1 VDASTTTV
9 PGDPTALTAAASGRT
24 LIQLSWSAPTDDG
37 GSSITGY
44 RIKRSN
50 DGSTGWADVE
60 DDTESAATT
69 YVDRGLNPGAAR
81 HYRVRAINGEGTG
94 IYSIAAS
101 ATTVAAN
108 VASIPSDPTGLT
120 ATASGATTINL
131 SWTAPANNGGSAISG
146 YRIEASADGSTNW
159 ADIEDDTESAATT
172 YSHTGLTTGATRYY
186 RVYAINATGQSLA
199 STIDDAT
206 TAAVTV
212 PSAPTGVEGFA
223 NSTANIRVAWQA
235 PASDGGSAI
244 TGYRIQWSTDGSI
257 PWMDVSPASM
267 GTALRYIDRNLGRG
281 VTRHYRV
288 YASNSV
294 GEGPAST
301 SGSGT
306 SRPPTVPANPTS
318 PTATAVGRTVI
329 QLSWTAP
336 SFTGGSPITGYR
348 ISRSIDGGI
357 TYTPLA
363 TTTETTYIHRGLTAG
378 VLGAY
383 QINTLNSVGASNS
396 ISASANTV
404 DASTTT
410 VPGDPTALTAAASGR
425 TLIQLSWTAP
435 TDDGGSAV
443 TGYRIERS
451 NDGSTGWADVED
463 DTESTATTYL
473 DRGLNPGVTRSYRVR
488 AINGKGTGIY
498 SIAASATTVAGNV
511 ASIPSDPT
519 ELEATAGGLTSINL
533 SWTAPANNGGS
544 RISGYRIEGSPNG
557 STNWSDV
564 EDDTEST
571 LTTYTD
577 TGLSPSTTRYYRV
590 YAINTTGESLASNI
604 DDATTV
610 ALTVPSAPRSL
621 VAAASG
627 QTAITL
633 AWQAPT
639 SNGGSPLTGYRIQW
653 SADGSDPWAN
663 VSPAHTGTGRTYSDT
678 GLSPGTTRHY
688 RVYAKNTVGDSP
700 ASNTDDA
707 TTAAATAPSAPRD
720 LKATASGQTAI
731 NLSWTAPSS
740 NGGSA
745 ITGYKIEVSPNGT
758 NNWTDLIANTNSVA
772 TTYSHTDL
780 SPSTARHYR
789 VRSINAVHTSV
800 ASNVATATT
809 VAPNATRPSAPQTLV
824 ATASG
829 QTAINLAWQAPAS
842 NGGSP
847 LTGYRAQWSA
857 DGRDSWADVSP
868 AHSGTGR
875 SYSDTGLD
883 PLTTRHYRVYAKNAV
898 GESTS
903 PSNTDDATTAATT
916 APSAPRTLVA
926 TASGRRAIN
935 LGWQAP
941 ASDGGSAI
949 TGYRIQWSADGRNPW
964 TDMSPAHTGT
974 GRTYSDTGL
983 DPGATRHYRVY
994 AKNSV
999 GDSPASNTD
1008 DATTGAITAPGAPTD
1023 LSATAAGPT
1032 SITVTWTAP
1041 NNDGGAA
1048 ITGYNIEVS
1057 PNWTSAWTE
1066 LVANTASTATS
1077 YTHTG
1082 LTARVTRH
1090 YRVSAINSVETGSAS
1105 STASATTSAATAPG
1119 APASLSATAAGPTS
1133 ITLSW
1138 TAPTTTGGAPITGY
1152 KIEASS
1158 NGTSNWADLE
1168 ANTASTATTYTHT
1181 GLTAAATRHY
1191 RVSAINSEG
1200 DGPASSTVNAT
1211 TSAVTAPGA
1220 PTSLSATA
1228 AGTTSIT
1235 LSWTPPKNT
1244 GGAAIT
1250 GYKIEVSPNGTSD
1263 WADLEANTGTTVT
1276 TYTHSGLTASTIRH
1290 YRVRAINS
1298 VGAGSASTTAR
1309 ATTDASNA
1317 TRPQAPTSLTA
1328 SASGRTTINLSWQA
1342 PTDNGGSSITGYRV
1356 QWSADGNDPWTD
1368 VSPAHTGTGRTYS
1381 DTNLAPS
1388 IARHYRVYAINSVGE
1403 STSAS
1408 NTDDA
1413 TTDAVSAPSAPTAL
1427 TATAQGS
1434 TIINLQWVAP
1444 LDDGGATITGYAI
1457 EVSLDGIS
1465 SWATL
1470 VDNTNAATVSYS
1482 HTGLAAGV
1490 TRHYRVRAINAVDAG
1505 SASNIA
1511 TATTTSATAPSA
1523 PTALSTTP
1531 AGPTR
1536 MDLSWT
1542 APVDDGGAAITAYAI
1557 EVSPNGTSLWTNLE
1571 TSTGSAATDYTHT
1584 DLTGATTY
1592 HYRVRA
1598 INAGGGYRESV
1609 QRRQRDHKRIH
1620 RSRCAFTAHS
1630 RSDQHD
1636 HDGAV
1641 MECTFEQRRGSDHRL
1656 QH

>member
-1 VDASTTTV
+1 
-9 PGDPTALTAAASGRT
+9 
-24 LIQLSWSAPTDDG
+24 
-37 GSSITGY
+37 
-44 RIKRSN
+44 
-50 DGSTGWADVE
+50 
-60 DDTESAATT
+60 
-69 YVDRGLNPGAAR
+69 
-81 HYRVRAINGEGTG
+81 
-94 IYSIAAS
+94 
-101 ATTVAAN
+101 
-108 VASIPSDPTGLT
+108 
-120 ATASGATTINL
+120 
-131 SWTAPANNGGSAISG
+131 
-146 YRIEASADGSTNW
+146 
-159 ADIEDDTESAATT
+159 
-172 YSHTGLTTGATRYY
+172 
-186 RVYAINATGQSLA
+186 
-199 STIDDAT
+199 
-206 TAAVTV
+206 
-212 PSAPTGVEGFA
+212 
-223 NSTANIRVAWQA
+223 
-235 PASDGGSAI
+235 
-244 TGYRIQWSTDGSI
+244 
-257 PWMDVSPASM
+257 
-267 GTALRYIDRNLGRG
+267 
-281 VTRHYRV
+281 
-288 YASNSV
+288 
-294 GEGPAST
+294 
-301 SGSGT
+301 
-306 SRPPTVPANPTS
+306 
-318 PTATAVGRTVI
+318 
-329 QLSWTAP
+329 
-336 SFTGGSPITGYR
+336 
-348 ISRSIDGGI
+348 
-357 TYTPLA
+357 
-363 TTTETTYIHRGLTAG
+363 
-378 VLGAY
+378 
-383 QINTLNSVGASNS
+383 
-396 ISASANTV
+396 
-404 DASTTT
+404 
-410 VPGDPTALTAAASGR
+410 
-425 TLIQLSWTAP
+425 
-435 TDDGGSAV
+435 
-443 TGYRIERS
+443 
-451 NDGSTGWADVED
+451 
-463 DTESTATTYL
+463 
-473 DRGLNPGVTRSYRVR
+473 
-488 AINGKGTGIY
+488 
-498 SIAASATTVAGNV
+498 
-511 ASIPSDPT
+511 
-519 ELEATAGGLTSINL
+519 
-533 SWTAPANNGGS
+533 
-544 RISGYRIEGSPNG
+544 
-557 STNWSDV
+557 
-564 EDDTEST
+564 
-571 LTTYTD
+571 
-577 TGLSPSTTRYYRV
+577 
-590 YAINTTGESLASNI
+590 
-604 DDATTV
+604 
-610 ALTVPSAPRSL
+610 
-621 VAAASG
+621 
-627 QTAITL
+627 
-633 AWQAPT
+633 
-639 SNGGSPLTGYRIQW
+639 
-653 SADGSDPWAN
+653 
-663 VSPAHTGTGRTYSDT
+663 
-678 GLSPGTTRHY
+678 
-688 RVYAKNTVGDSP
+688 VGDSP

-809 VAPNATRPSAPQTLV
+809 AAPNATRPSAPQTLV

-1057 PNWTSAWTE
+1057 PNWTSAWKE

-1388 IARHYRVYAINSVGE
+1388 TARHYRVYAINSVGE

-1598 INAGGGYRESV
+1598 INAGGTGSPSNVASATTSASTVPDAPSLLTAVATSTTTMELSWSAPLNNGGAAIIGYNIESSPD
-1609 QRRQRDHKRIH
+1609 QTPSSWSELITNTLETLTTYTDNTLQPNTT
-1620 RSRCAFTAHS
+1620 RSYRVRAINAVGPSSWSNVASAITRSSSSLAFSISSVPAQVYPMGRPIQELILPTATGGTPPYIYRLTPALPAGLTFDALTRTIGGTPTEITEPKS
-1630 RSDQHD
+1630 FTFSVEDANTD
-1636 HDGAV
+1636 KV
-1641 MECTFEQRRGSDHRL
+1641 TLEFSIEVYTITFERQIANQVYVLSQVIEPLVLPIVTGGRDPIEYALTPLDSLPVGLRFDASTQTIRGTPEEIKAPVAFMYSAKDTNGAQDRLTFSIEVISPVSIQPETGLPQHFIVQTNYPNPFVHSTNLVVDLPWSAQIQVQVIDITGRRVYQSPPIMMTAGWAQQIEIKDLHLPSGVYVYHMTATSVEHHASSVYVGQFMRV
-1656 QH
+1656 Q